1 MKKNVWKLPLLLAAL
16 LSLAACSND
25 DDTKSITDSNATSTT
40 NYAYIVNNGNWNAN
54 DGAVMS
60 LNMSNKSWVMKD
72 IYKACNGKGIGDAQ
86 DLAIA
91 DGQLFVTSTTGDKV
105 EVLKMDGEIIKTV
118 PMKNRSPRYI
128 IADGNEVYF
137 TAYSGYV
144 YRMNA
149 SNYTVDDSVQVGDH
163 PEALAVADGK
173 IYVAN
178 SGYGTGNTVSVIDEA
193 SFKKTKDIQVALD
206 PYNQMIAVGSKVF
219 LISDLDFT
227 DNLLQVI
234 DVATGKVTSLTSAS
248 TMAYDPL
255 SSSLVCIF
263 DAYSSTKPKPTYFR
277 YDLSTGKTTS
287 LSGLS
292 IVKDPGQVSVD
303 PSTGQIYVVDNESYS
318 APCSIYV
325 FDSNGNKLRTLTN
338 VGYGTEQVV
347 FNPNGK
353 VN

>member
-60 LNMSNKSWVMKD
+60 LNMSDKSWVMKD

-248 TMAYDPL
+248 T
-255 SSSLVCIF
+255 
-263 DAYSSTKPKPTYFR
+263 R